1 MLAIQ
6 CNTIAANTHIFL
18 MIVYAK
24 MYERKLNNC
33 NYLIFL
39 REIWLYNLLCLI
51 VGINGKNMYFYDH
64 QVKPNRV
71 CCPAFSKLGLVRTG
85 VILVFMTI

>member
-1 MLAIQ
+1 
-6 CNTIAANTHIFL
+6 
-18 MIVYAK
+18 

-85 VILVFMTI
+85 VILVFMTIQNNLCDFNEQNYFKIFIFSYLH